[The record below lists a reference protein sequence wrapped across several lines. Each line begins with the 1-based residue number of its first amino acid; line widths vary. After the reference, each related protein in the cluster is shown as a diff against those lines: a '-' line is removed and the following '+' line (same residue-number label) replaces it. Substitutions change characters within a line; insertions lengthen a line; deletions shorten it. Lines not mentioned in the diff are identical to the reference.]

1 MNNKIRETILIVPL
15 LILFFMLSYHTLLS
29 YNEVQNSSLVK
40 NKIIY
45 LKELDALLDN
55 MNKERDLSVIYI
67 VNRDDFS
74 AFDILER
81 QRKRVDSLIEALK
94 SSPASISIGS
104 SSKMFKTLEKLNEI
118 RGKIKL
124 NNVDF
129 HTYFFDKYI
138 DLFNHAVIS
147 EILIVES
154 ILENDIDTNQFYS
167 YMKRLKLDKIIRLE
181 ELKSN
186 SGYIKIYAKLLKVK
200 ESIEIERGFVSYKL
214 ATMQSFSPKEF
225 ELWDSLIDAD
235 ILPDFS
241 VINNSSIVEKLSQI
255 FDDTLYF
262 DRVNDIRAN
271 IILNSVDKSMQKHN
285 RGKWF
290 RLESEKISSILEAQN
305 IMISLMGSRIEQN
318 IDKKKKRLYIQLSIL
333 VILLFSILVIDMIF
347 RLFRKEAQDFITA
360 INNISLNLN
369 DDQRKEL
376 NSIIKKKDKIKIY
389 KFMADT
395 ISEANKAKDMFLA
408 NMSHEIRTPLNG
420 ILGFTQLLKKTKLS
434 DEQSQFINIIDNSS
448 ENLLVI
454 VNDILD
460 LAKIQEN
467 DVELEDIPFDPFNT
481 FESAIESYVAKADE
495 KNINLQLFIDPQIK
509 TKLIGDPT
517 KLTQVIVNLISNAI
531 KFTPENGVIDIGI
544 ERISSEDGKS
554 RIKFFVKDT
563 GIGVSEK
570 QKENIFKAFSQED
583 ISTSRKFG
591 GTGLGLTISTKFIDA
606 MGGKLDIDSIQGE
619 GSTFFFILDM
629 SEGEELLIKYNS
641 CDVGFYMSKNT
652 NTQYREKDNIK
663 QYIEFTGARFRDFNS
678 LDEIFE
684 LEEVERP
691 KVLFLDNIN
700 ISKFQE
706 YSRGSMRI
714 VLISKHYLNRESDK
728 NLLDFVDATIFKP
741 VNFTKVQN
749 ALNNI
754 MQLNMTTSSD
764 DKHDIKDE
772 EENNS
777 FSFRDLKMLVA
788 EDNIIN
794 QKLIQH
800 SLSNM
805 GVDIEIANNGEEA
818 FEMRKSGKY
827 DIIFMDIQMP
837 VMGGIEATHAILE
850 YEEEFIKPH
859 IPIVALTAN
868 NLKGDRERLLSEGL
882 DNFLAKPLE
891 LELMLNML
899 KEYFPNKLIKGQEHI
914 DIILYKESKIEDRLF
929 KAVFLTMGYSVD
941 SVNSLHDY
949 KIKIN
954 NTMYEYSFADGSLF
968 NNDNTIPSL
977 LKIKNIKNIIFINKP
992 FENRKG
998 YYIDEYHSIIPNL
1011 ADPILLEFYMAK
1023 T

>member
-1 MNNKIRETILIVPL
+1 MNNKIRESILIIPL
-15 LILFFMLSYHTLLS
+15 AILFFVISYYTFLSF
-29 YNEVQNSSLVK
+29 NEVKNSSLVK
-40 NKIIY
+40 DKISY
-45 LKELDALLDN
+45 LKELDSLLDN
-55 MNKERDLSVIYI
+55 INKERDLSVIYI

-74 AFDILER
+74 AFDILKR
-81 QRKRVDSLIEALK
+81 QQKKVDSIISSLK
-94 SSPASISIGS
+94 LSSSSIASIQ
-104 SSKMFKTLEKLNEI
+104 MFKTLENLDGV
-118 RGKIKL
+118 RDKIKL
-124 NNVDF
+124 NNIDF

-138 DLFNHAVIS
+138 DFFSHAVIS

-154 ILENDIDTNQFYS
+154 ILKNDVDTNQFYS
-167 YMKRLKLDKIIRLE
+167 YMQKLKLDKIIKLE
-181 ELKSN
+181 QLKSN
-186 SGYIKIYAKLLKVK
+186 SDFIKIYSKLLKVK

-225 ELWDSLIDAD
+225 ELWDRLIDAD

-241 VINNSSIVEKLSQI
+241 IINNDKIVEKLSQI
-255 FDDTLYF
+255 FDDALYF

-290 RLESEKISSILEAQN
+290 RLETEKIAKILESQN
-305 IMISLMGSRIEQN
+305 IMTTLMESRINQN
-318 IDKKKKRLYIQLSIL
+318 IEKKRKRLYIQLSIL
-333 VILLFSILVIDMIF
+333 VILLFTILIIDMIF
-347 RLFRKEAQDFITA
+347 RLFRKEAKDFITA
-360 INNISLNLN
+360 INDISLNLN
-369 DDQRKEL
+369 DDQRNEL

-448 ENLLVI
+448 ENLLII

-467 DVELEDIPFDPFNT
+467 EVELEDIAFDPFNT
-481 FESAIESYVAKADE
+481 FESAIESYGAKADE
-495 KNINLQLFIDPQIK
+495 KDISLQLFIDPHIK

-517 KLTQVIVNLISNAI
+517 KLTQVVVNLISNAI
-531 KFTPENGVIDIGI
+531 KFTPEKGVIDIGI
-544 ERISSEDGKS
+544 ERISSENGKS

-563 GIGVSEK
+563 GIGVSEA

-583 ISTSRKFG
+583 ISTNRKFG
-591 GTGLGLTISTKFIDA
+591 GTGLGLTISTKFINA

-629 SEGEELLIKYNS
+629 PEGEELLVKYNS
-641 CDVGFYMSKNT
+641 CNVGFYMSKN
-652 NTQYREKDNIK
+652 NNIQHQEKDNIK
-663 QYIEFTGARFRDFNS
+663 QYIEFTGATFRDFNS
-678 LDEIFE
+678 LDEVFN

-691 KVLFLDNIN
+691 SVLFLDDID
-700 ISKFQE
+700 ISKFQQ
-706 YSRGSMRI
+706 YPRGSMRI
-714 VLISKHYLNRESDK
+714 VYISKHYLNRENDK

-741 VNFTKVQN
+741 VNFTKIQN
-749 ALNNI
+749 ALNSIMKLNI
-754 MQLNMTTSSD
+754 TTPIEDKNDIGD
-764 DKHDIKDE
+764 DKKEYI
-772 EENNS
+772 

-794 QKLIQH
+794 QKLIQY

-827 DIIFMDIQMP
+827 DIILMDIRMP
-837 VMGGIEATHAILE
+837 IMGGIESTHAILE

-859 IPIVALTAN
+859 IPIIALTAN

-891 LELMLNML
+891 LDLMLNML
-899 KEYFPNKLIKGQEHI
+899 KEYFPNKITKGQENV
-914 DIILYKESKIEDRLF
+914 DIILYKESKVEHKLF
-929 KAVFLTMGYSVD
+929 KAVFLKMGYSVD
-941 SVNSLHDY
+941 SANSLYDY
-949 KIKIN
+949 KMKIT
-954 NTMYEYSFADGSLF
+954 NTMYEYSFVDGSLF
-968 NNDNTIPSL
+968 ENDNTVPLL
-977 LKIKNIKNIIFINKP
+977 LKTKNIKNIIFINKP

-1011 ADPILLEFYMAK
+1011 ADSVLLEFYMAK
-1023 T
+1023 I